1 VSALVAT
8 ARQVRYEQLLFWR
21 SREAAIF
28 VFLLPVLLFL
38 LLASVYDDEIDG
50 YDAKTFL
57 LVGMIGYG
65 VANTAF
71 GGLAIFLVLRREEG
85 ILKRIRATP
94 LPAAAYLAAVL
105 VSSLLVFALQVAT
118 LVGVGLLLF
127 DAEGPANVAGM
138 LLVLGAGA
146 LAFAALGVGAA
157 AVVRSSEG
165 ASPIV
170 NIVILPMAFL
180 SGSFGSPEDYPP
192 VLEAIGRVLPL
203 RHFLELL
210 GAAYLDG
217 ESVLSD
223 PGSWAALGVW
233 ALVGVAV
240 AWRFF
245 GWQPRAR

>member
-1 VSALVAT
+1 VTALV
-8 ARQVRYEQLLFWR
+8 RQLRYEQLLFWR

-38 LLASVYDDEIDG
+38 LLASVYGDEIDG
-50 YDAKTFL
+50 HDAKTFL

-71 GGLAIFLVLRREEG
+71 GGLAIFLVLRREAG

-94 LPAAAYLAAVL
+94 LPAAAYLGAVL
-105 VSSLLVFALQVAT
+105 VSTLLVFALQAAA
-118 LVGVGLLLF
+118 LLAVGVLLF
-127 DAEGPANVAGM
+127 DAEGPENASGT
-138 LLVLGAGA
+138 LLALAAGA
-146 LAFAALGVGAA
+146 LVFAALGVAAA
-157 AVVRSSEG
+157 AVIRSSEG

-170 NIVILPMAFL
+170 NVVILPMAFL
-180 SGSFGSPEDYPP
+180 SGSFGPPEDYPAA
-192 VLEAIGRVLPL
+192 LEAIGRVLPL

-217 ESVLSD
+217 DSALAD
-223 PGSWAALGVW
+223 GGSWAVLGVW
-233 ALVGVAV
+233 ALVGLAL